1 MRPFTRDAEE
11 MDNLSLKVGGQTHFI
26 FPCFRW
32 EWLLH
37 QAYTE
42 SHKPKCLKAAFQTK
56 LCWRFVIHVH
66 FNLNYA
72 TGNHVPS
79 LWIDLIQSEPQ
90 GIFKTFSAHNCPW
103 KFIKRYIC
111 IPVSWPFL
119 LHFQYTGLIL
129 KCCSCK
135 MLHDHAQPFIPN
147 LCSFACFKISAG
159 RPPCYHK
166 N

>member
-1 MRPFTRDAEE
+1 MCPFTQDTEE
-11 MDNLSLKVGGQTHFI
+11 MDNLSLKVGGQIHFI
-26 FPCFRW
+26 FPCFIW

-42 SHKPKCLKAAFQTK
+42 SHKPKYLKAAFQTK

-66 FNLNYA
+66 SNLNYA

-90 GIFKTFSAHNCPW
+90 GIFKTFSAW

-111 IPVSWPFL
+111 MPVSRLLL
-119 LHFQYTGLIL
+119 LHFQYMRLIL
-129 KCCSCK
+129 KCCSYK
-135 MLHDHAQPFIPN
+135 TLHDHAQLYIPN
-147 LCSFACFKISAG
+147 LCSFACFKISA
-159 RPPCYHK
+159 RSPPCYPK